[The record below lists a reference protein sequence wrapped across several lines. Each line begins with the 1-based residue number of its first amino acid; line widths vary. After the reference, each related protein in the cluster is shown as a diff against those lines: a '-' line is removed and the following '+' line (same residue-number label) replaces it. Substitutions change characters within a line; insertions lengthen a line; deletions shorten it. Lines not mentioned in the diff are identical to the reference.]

1 MSHQFKPGDL
11 ALIVSKN
18 TKETNIGRVVR
29 LIESMG
35 SPKEYEWEGL
45 LYVNTKGC
53 QVWLIEVEGAALQTG
68 CTLQT
73 SNYEYSYDELRTN
86 EPLSETFTSN
96 LLELGIE
103 PVEIKEGQDHG
114 SLDLGNVSRRCP
126 AIHPFVQVID
136 DTFNLHTPEFRDL
149 AMKERALDGML
160 RGAKALAATA
170 YDVIA
175 DAELLDRIK
184 KAFRPNE

>member
-53 QVWLIEVEGAALQTG
+53 QVWLIEVEGAALQTRFSTAAKRG
-68 CTLQT
+68 PIC
-73 SNYEYSYDELRTN
+73 EYKLM
-86 EPLSETFTSN
+86 P
-96 LLELGIE
+96 
-103 PVEIKEGQDHG
+103 
-114 SLDLGNVSRRCP
+114 
-126 AIHPFVQVID
+126 
-136 DTFNLHTPEFRDL
+136 
-149 AMKERALDGML
+149 L
-160 RGAKALAATA
+160 RGDFAPEQQKSLEVVA
-170 YDVIA
+170 
-175 DAELLDRIK
+175 
-184 KAFRPNE
+184 